1 MICTVIGSVPET
13 GHGIGKLSIGKTLNA
28 IPDEITSV
36 FDYLFQR
43 KNNTSPGT

>member
-1 MICTVIGSVPET
+1 MICTVIDSVLET

-28 IPDEITSV
+28 IPDEITRV

-43 KNNTSPGT
+43 KKQY